1 MAHNLFEPL
10 ELYFILENRLFGNCG
25 DTEAKDGIDFQ
36 ERELLAVTD
45 VCVCRCVFAGECA
58 CVYVCKH
65 VNRG

>member
-45 VCVCRCVFAGECA
+45 VCVCVDVCLQVNVHVCMCA
-58 CVYVCKH
+58 
-65 VNRG
+65 RI